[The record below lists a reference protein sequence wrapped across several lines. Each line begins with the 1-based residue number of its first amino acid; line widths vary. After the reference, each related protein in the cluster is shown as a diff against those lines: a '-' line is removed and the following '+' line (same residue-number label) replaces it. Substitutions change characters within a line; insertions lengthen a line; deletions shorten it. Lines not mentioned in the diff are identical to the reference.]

1 MKSGETQMEIK
12 ALHRLGWKV
21 SDIAREYDL
30 TRDTVYA
37 ELASGAPRTY
47 GPRAKPMAL
56 NESQLIHIERRLVVC
71 PDLRGT
77 DLHAEL
83 HAEYGYEGSYP
94 AFQRQLRL
102 LRPAVIKDPEIRF
115 ETDPGVQT
123 QADWA
128 VLGPRPLGRE
138 LVELSALVTILGCS
152 RAPAVRFATDRTRP
166 TTLERLVRCLADLG
180 GVTREILTDRD
191 PAFCVG
197 ATSSG
202 AAILA
207 PEWVDLAAL
216 VGVVPRACKPYR
228 AKTKGKVERM
238 VRELKEG
245 FLGWLSGQLLPPY
258 PTLADYDA
266 VVQRWIREVVMA
278 RHHRTTKRVVGE
290 AWEEERPLLKQ
301 IPERVRV
308 KYAGAE
314 TVALPVPQSDERQ
327 RALGEIV
334 ELRDLR
340 EYEAVAR

>member
-30 TRDTVYA
+30 ARDTVYA
-37 ELASGAPRTY
+37 ELASGAPRRY

-83 HAEYGYEGSYP
+83 RAEYGYEGSYP
-94 AFQRQLRL
+94 VFQRQLRL

-207 PEWVDLAAL
+207 PEWVDQAAL
-216 VGVVPRACKPYR
+216 LGVVPRACKPYR

-278 RHHRTTKRVVGE
+278 RRHRTTKRVVGE

-314 TVALPVPQSDERQ
+314 TVALPVPHSDERQ